1 DPLSPSAL
9 LSGPSLYETGKV
21 CVSPDTAPAPAPTP
35 VPQELQ
41 WAGNGEK
48 SIKPVAADIADAPP
62 PRPPEGVIAPARLDR
77 EIAGYFEALDNCRV
91 DVARAKQVAV
101 GKVTAD
107 QLWLR
112 WTIEPSG
119 ETGPTEVVATTPVD
133 LDVMDCVKSA
143 MSRGTPA
150 PTGFSTF
157 RSRSFPAPGSG
168 RVIDR
173 SLVMSSVGGT
183 TTVTEAAS
191 AASVDSHQAALVW
204 LFPRAIGPAD
214 LGAGGA
220 RELSIGRDE
229 TSAVCLSGNDVSRRH
244 AVLRIAADGGA
255 RIADLG
261 SRNGVR
267 VNGRPVSESAIGVG
281 DVVRLG
287 GWIGLVTATPGAF
300 SEIAPGLWGGAALQT
315 ALAPL
320 RQA

>member
-1 DPLSPSAL
+1 MKLGRFVWSTWGVRLAPLFVALGTTGPLASAPARAAPPVPPAAPAGDPLSPSAL

-21 CVSPDTAPAPAPTP
+21 GVSPDTAPAPAPTP

-119 ETGPTEVVATTPVD
+119 ETGPTEVVATTPID

-143 MSRGTPA
+143 MSRWTFTA
-150 PTGFSTF
+150 P
-157 RSRSFPAPGSG
+157 R
-168 RVIDR
+168 
-173 SLVMSSVGGT
+173 
-183 TTVTEAAS
+183 
-191 AASVDSHQAALVW
+191 
-204 LFPRAIGPAD
+204 
-214 LGAGGA
+214 GGA
-220 RELSIGRDE
+220 VHVER
-229 TSAVCLSGNDVSRRH
+229 
-244 AVLRIAADGGA
+244 
-255 RIADLG
+255 
-261 SRNGVR
+261 
-267 VNGRPVSESAIGVG
+267 
-281 DVVRLG
+281 
-287 GWIGLVTATPGAF
+287 AF
-300 SEIAPGLWGGAALQT
+300 AFRKVP
-315 ALAPL
+315 
-320 RQA
+320 